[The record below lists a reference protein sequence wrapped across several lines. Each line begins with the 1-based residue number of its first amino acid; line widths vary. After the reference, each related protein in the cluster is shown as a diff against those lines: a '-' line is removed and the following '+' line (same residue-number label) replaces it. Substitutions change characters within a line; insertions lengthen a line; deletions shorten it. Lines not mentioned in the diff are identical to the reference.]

1 MEKKFSTMTLLL
13 IPVGIAINVIGGQM
27 ASVLRLP
34 LYLDI
39 IGTITIGLIGGIIPG
54 VLVGLLTNLI
64 NAIFTPTMLPYV
76 IVSVAFG
83 FLSGVLSKKGMFL
96 SKKKVAIS
104 GVLLAL
110 VAVALATP
118 ITAFVMGGI
127 TGGGNSVI
135 IVTLQSM
142 GFNLLTATLISTFC
156 TEMLDKLLTVF
167 ICYGIVRS
175 MSSRYLS
182 KFPLGHIYINT
193 EKASQKRE
201 YI

>member
-1 MEKKFSTMTLLL
+1 MEKKFSTMTLML

-27 ASVLRLP
+27 ASVLRFP

-39 IGTITIGLIGGIIPG
+39 IGTVTIGLIGGVIPG

-64 NAIFTPTMLPYV
+64 NAIFTPTMLPYA

-96 SKKKVAIS
+96 TKKKVVLS
-104 GVLLAL
+104 GILLAI
-110 VAVALATP
+110 VAVILATP
-118 ITAFVMGGI
+118 ITTFVFGGI

-142 GFNLLTATLISTFC
+142 GLNLFTATLISTFC

-175 MSSRYLS
+175 MSNRYLS
-182 KFPLGHIYINT
+182 KFPLGYIYLNT
-193 EKASQKRE
+193 EKPEVKRE